1 MADAYAVTL
10 ASMHQDMT
18 RLNHVALNLANVSTP
33 GYKREAVAVQPFV
46 DVVDALLGTAAGNPH
61 DAMAS
66 GVLVDNGA
74 QAPGAL
80 QVRHDMRPGTIKMTG
95 EPLDLALTGDGF
107 FEVSTPSGPAYTR
120 QGNFRLDGQGH
131 LVTAQGYPVMG
142 KGGDIYLTTQTPSI
156 DTQGAITEPDTMA
169 GPNAPPRGTPV
180 AQLRI
185 VQFEHPEKLS
195 SLGNGLM
202 SGNDR
207 ATAVAEGSV
216 QIRQGAL
223 ENANVDSMQ
232 EMMELMRTMRH
243 FESMQKI
250 AQGYDE
256 MLGLSLQKLGDLS

>member
-1 MADAYAVTL
+1 MADAYAITL

-18 RLNHVALNLANVSTP
+18 RLNHVASNLANVSTP

-46 DVVDALLGTAAGNPH
+46 DVVDGLLGQVTGSTH
-61 DAMAS
+61 DVMAS
-66 GVLVDNGA
+66 GVLADNGS

-80 QVRHDMRPGTIKMTG
+80 QIRHDMRPGTLKMTG
-95 EPLDLALTGDGF
+95 EPLDVALTGDGF
-107 FEVSTPSGPAYTR
+107 FEVSTPTGPAYTR
-120 QGNFRLDGQGH
+120 QGNFRLDGQGR

-142 KGGDIYLTTQTPSI
+142 KGGDIYLNTQTPSI
-156 DTQGAITEPDTMA
+156 DAQGAITEPDTMA
-169 GPNAPPRGTPV
+169 GPNAPPRGVPV
-180 AQLRI
+180 AELRI
-185 VQFEHPEKLS
+185 VQFDHPERLT

-202 SGNDR
+202 AGSDR
-207 ATAVAEGSV
+207 ATTVADGGA

-256 MLGLSLQKLGDLS
+256 MLGISLQKLGDVS